1 METDHCSVSLSG
13 VTEMRRVQAKK
24 HSTLWLGRD
33 HKYPFPLEG
42 GRQGWGCQSDCELP
56 PPFSSP
62 IEGEEKKGECA
73 PVNGEEATE
82 TYPLITLRSSVVSLL
97 LLIALLFLVNS
108 DATAQL
114 RKVRLCA
121 PGVGSGIMHAYVAK
135 ERGYFAQEG
144 LDLDVLVARGQICTM
159 ALLNGQMELSSNP
172 NMFDAMVAGRFK
184 GKVIYVSAKTLGHR
198 FVVSPEIKSFEE
210 IKQKRIAV
218 STFGGLTDML
228 TREILEQYGINPAKD
243 VVLLQIGTP
252 DVRYAALKAGTV
264 KAALLASTG
273 ALQAVKEGFRELPY
287 KQPPWISSPITAS
300 DDLLARERPMV
311 RALVR
316 AMEKGH
322 IFYGQNPTAAIAL
335 IQKVQRVA
343 DRAVA
348 KEIYDDD
355 MMRHNPGGQ
364 LEEASM
370 KRVIERAREMLKVQ
384 KNVVPGELFDLS
396 IARDAEAD
404 LKKMKWEP

>member
-1 METDHCSVSLSG
+1 MKNDQEDRKRAS
-13 VTEMRRVQAKK
+13 
-24 HSTLWLGRD
+24 
-33 HKYPFPLEG
+33 FPMNRE
-42 GRQGWGCQSDCELP
+42 ELN
-56 PPFSSP
+56 SRTND
-62 IEGEEKKGECA
+62 KLLKNRLA
-73 PVNGEEATE
+73 
-82 TYPLITLRSSVVSLL
+82 SLL
-97 LLIALLFLVNS
+97 AILLLCLAS
-108 DATAQL
+108 DAAAQL
-114 RKVRLCA
+114 KKVRLCA

-135 ERGYFAQEG
+135 ARGYFAQEG

-210 IKQKRIAV
+210 VKQKRIAV

-228 TREILEQYGINPAKD
+228 TREILEQHGINPAKD

-300 DDLLARERPMV
+300 DELLARERPMV
-311 RALVR
+311 RALLR

-335 IQKVQRVA
+335 IQKVQRVD

-348 KEIYDDD
+348 KQIYDDD
-355 MMRHNPGGQ
+355 MLRHNPGGQ
-364 LEEASM
+364 LEEPSM
-370 KRVIERAREMLKVQ
+370 KRVIERAKEMLKVQ
-384 KNVVPGELFDLS
+384 RTVEINEVFDLS
-396 IARDAEAD
+396 LAREAEAD
-404 LKKMKWEP
+404 LKKAKWEP